1 MWVIKKTF
9 AIALMGILLQG
20 CSALTPPSMLETA
33 PKTSGDL
40 IYPDW
45 GGEEVSANVG
55 QPAVTSNLN
64 QPQVMPMA
72 KPVMASQPM
81 HNTNEMRSLMAF
93 MESNRIKYEVI
104 PGQHTVVK
112 LEQRIHFETGSATIT
127 KKSRVWLGQLGGF
140 LSQKPSIKTV
150 IDGHTDSTGGNQ
162 INDNLS
168 DKRAMQVKLLLTN
181 NNVATRNVYTRGY
194 GKHLPSCSNISK
206 SGKACNRRVELMF
219 IEAIN

>member
-1 MWVIKKTF
+1 MWVIKKTL
-9 AIALMGILLQG
+9 AVALIGVLLQG
-20 CSALTPPSMLETA
+20 CGALTPPSMLETA

-45 GGEEVSANVG
+45 GGEEISENVG
-55 QPAVTSNLN
+55 QPAVPSNLN
-64 QPQVMPMA
+64 QQQSMQVA
-72 KPVMASQPM
+72 KPRMTSHLAAMP
-81 HNTNEMRSLMAF
+81 NEMRSLMAF
-93 MESNRIKYEVI
+93 MEANRISYQVI

-112 LEQRIHFETGSATIT
+112 LEQRIHFETGSAAIT
-127 KKSRVWLGQLGGF
+127 QQSRIWLSQLGEF
-140 LSQKPSIKTV
+140 LSQKTNIKTV

-162 INDNLS
+162 VNDNLS

-181 NNVATRNVYTRGY
+181 NKVAAQNVYTRGY
-194 GKHLPSCSNISK
+194 GKHLPSCSNISN